1 VFSEQDVFRLDIAVD
16 TVVVVTEIDRQTQL
30 VDNLFGEFVVDS
42 VE

>member
-1 VFSEQDVFRLDIAVD
+1 VFSEQDIFRLDIAVD